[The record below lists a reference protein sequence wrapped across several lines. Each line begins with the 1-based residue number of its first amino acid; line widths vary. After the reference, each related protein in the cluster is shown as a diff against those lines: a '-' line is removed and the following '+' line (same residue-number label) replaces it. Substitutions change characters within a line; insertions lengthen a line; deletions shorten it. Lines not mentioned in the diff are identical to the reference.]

1 MKYYY
6 GTNVKEA
13 LANDPVEIKST
24 KVLEQYRENY
34 SIVIPANE
42 IDDEYDCEEGQTLI
56 LVTFDTDN
64 QNLQEDFDNIGEAY
78 NYAKANIL
86 NLPCVTKYWQ
96 SDLDIDLG
104 YGDDYEEIDI
114 TRDDAE
120 LAELLDQY
128 I

>member
-6 GTNVKEA
+6 GNDVKEA

-34 SIVIPANE
+34 SVVIPACE
-42 IDDEYDCEEGQTLI
+42 IDDECDCEEGQTLI
-56 LVTFDTDN
+56 IVTFDTDN
-64 QNLQEDFDNIGEAY
+64 QNLREVFETKEKAY
-78 NYAKANIL
+78 SYAKANIL
-86 NLPCVTKYWQ
+86 NLPCVTKCWQ
-96 SDLDIDLG
+96 SDLDIEVG